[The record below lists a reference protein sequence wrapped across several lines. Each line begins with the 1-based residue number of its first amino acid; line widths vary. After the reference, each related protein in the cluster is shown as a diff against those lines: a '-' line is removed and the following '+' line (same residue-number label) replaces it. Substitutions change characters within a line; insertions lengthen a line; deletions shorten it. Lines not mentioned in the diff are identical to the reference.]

1 MIQEKHRFRLFPEV
15 AMAAEADQ
23 VAAEAAEAAVTAVA
37 VPAEE
42 AVQEEA
48 EAPAEHRWF

>member
-23 VAAEAAEAAVTAVA
+23 VAAEAAVTAVEAQA
-37 VPAEE
+37 VEALQAE
-42 AVQEEA
+42 V
-48 EAPAEHRWF
+48 EAPAGHRWF

>member
-1 MIQEKHRFRLFPEV
+1 MIQEKRRFRLFPEGAV
-15 AMAAEADQ
+15 APGEA
-23 VAAEAAEAAVTAVA
+23 AVA
-37 VPAEE
+37 VPAVE

>member
-23 VAAEAAEAAVTAVA
+23 VAGVAAVPVAVA
-37 VPAEE
+37 AQAVE
-42 AVQEEA
+42 ALQAEA
-48 EAPAEHRWF
+48 EAPAGRRWF

>member
-37 VPAEE
+37 AQAVE
-42 AVQEEA
+42 ALQAEA
-48 EAPAEHRWF
+48 EAPAGHRWF